1 MVKIICL
8 LILVLEAIGLS
19 ISIRERGWKIFAFY
33 TQLSNIIAAVSALL
47 VIILGETDFTV
58 LLRYLSSCMLLMTFI
73 VTTCVLVPMGGDAKQ
88 LLFSGN
94 GLYHHLLVPI
104 ISVASYLLIEQHVKS
119 PAAIAVPTVITFIYG
134 VVMLWLNYKGIFDG
148 PYPFFRVKNQTV
160 KATVL
165 WMLVLI
171 AAIALI
177 SALIYCLGR

>member
-88 LLFSGN
+88 LLFSAN

-104 ISVASYLLIEQHVKS
+104 ISVASSTRKVIQIRTDIGEWLADDAGRAVAWNESRNIEKFRPLLHMFCRLTKKH
-119 PAAIAVPTVITFIYG
+119 A
-134 VVMLWLNYKGIFDG
+134 
-148 PYPFFRVKNQTV
+148 
-160 KATVL
+160 
-165 WMLVLI
+165 WMLVR
-171 AAIALI
+171 ACFFKAGVEK
-177 SALIYCLGR
+177 S